1 MKSAIGCLLLA
12 VGLWA
17 ADPLHGQVAAER
29 SNPNRLSDTGA
40 YEIPKLFA
48 SDTVV
53 RITLATNLR
62 AIARARTG
70 PTRYR
75 PARLSYA
82 DTGGATVTV
91 PLRVRGRGHWRRT
104 NCEMAPLLL
113 NFWTDS
119 SKKTLFA
126 RVGRG
131 RLVVHCRNTD
141 THDQYLLQEYQLYR
155 VYNLLTP
162 LSHRARL
169 AHVTYM
175 DSASGTQIA
184 ARHGFILEDD
194 DAMAKR
200 NGARQDSS
208 KGAKAGDLDAY
219 TDALVGVFQ
228 YMIGGTDW
236 SVAGLHNV
244 QLVKRPDGTMHAVA
258 YDFDWSGAVNAS
270 YAKPDYRLP
279 ISTVRQRLFRG
290 YCAPPEEYARVFAL
304 FNDKKPAIYALYADH
319 IGQLMKPDV
328 VRRTLEYFDEF
339 YATISDPKRAA
350 ELVRGCK
357 QAQ

>member
-1 MKSAIGCLLLA
+1 MKRAIGYWLLV
-12 VGLWA
+12 VGYGLTA
-17 ADPLHGQVAAER
+17 VAAAGAQTPAD
-29 SNPNRLSDTGA
+29 SAQKA
-40 YEIPKLFA
+40 YELPKLFS
-48 SDTVV
+48 SDSV
-53 RITLATNLR
+53 IHFTLSTNLR
-62 AIARARTG
+62 AIARAKAG
-70 PTRYR
+70 AARYH
-75 PARLSYA
+75 AGRLTYV
-82 DTGGATVTV
+82 DTGAAPIAI
-91 PLRVRGRGHWRRT
+91 PLRVRARGHWRRA
-104 NCEMAPLLL
+104 NCDMPPLLL

-131 RLVVHCRNTD
+131 RLVVHCRNAD
-141 THDQYLLQEYQLYR
+141 THEQYLLQEYQLYR

-162 LSHRARL
+162 FSHRARL
-169 AHVTYM
+169 ARVTYV
-175 DSASGTQIA
+175 DSVSGRQTA
-184 ARHGFILEDD
+184 TRYGFILEDD

-236 SVAGLHNV
+236 SVAGLHNI
-244 QLVKRPDGTMHAVA
+244 QLVKQPDGTVRAVA

-304 FNDKKPAIYALYADH
+304 FNGKKPAVYALYADH

-339 YATISDPKRAA
+339 FATINDPRRAA
-350 ELVRGCK
+350 ELVRSCK